1 MCDTG
6 ARNWRSAIDIA
17 AQIQKLQNADESEMF
32 RQDSK
37 TTVRQRAWLLHWILF
52 PFFKGGSQYPVNLL
66 FYVFDYK
73 S

>member
-37 TTVRQRAWLLHWILF
+37 TTVR
-52 PFFKGGSQYPVNLL
+52 
-66 FYVFDYK
+66 
-73 S
+73 